1 MMYDAI
7 VTTTEGKHT
16 YQNITAVN
24 EQHLINKI
32 AKDLQIE
39 LAEIEIKMAKEL
51 KTELIEIEIKKT
63 FGDVGN
69 YESYL

>member
-7 VTTTEGKHT
+7 VTTNEGEHT
-16 YQNITAVN
+16 YQNIEAKN
-24 EQHLINKI
+24 EQHLTDKI
-32 AKDLQIE
+32 HKD
-39 LAEIEIKMAKEL
+39 L
-51 KTELIEIEIKKT
+51 KTEIVEIEIKKT

>member
-1 MMYDAI
+1 MLYDAI
-7 VTTTEGKHT
+7 VTTKEGKHT
-16 YQNITAVN
+16 YQNINALN

-32 AKDLQIE
+32 AKDLNT
-39 LAEIEIKMAKEL
+39 EIV
-51 KTELIEIEIKKT
+51 EIEIKKT